1 MEWLG
6 KTLDFISKYS
16 WAALVASAF
25 VLFMPDDTAKQIA
38 IFDIRENYK
47 GIWWIIL
54 VLSAAI
60 WISAVFKYFESRVSA
75 WLQSRGK
82 EKEKREKQEKRK
94 IAIRTRLDSLDENE
108 KLWIKYCL
116 YHNTQTLSAQRGDRV
131 AQSLTYKG
139 ILAEGSGHILD
150 LPFHIPDDIWEY
162 LKENESVFLSEEERQ
177 NPRMN
182 KHCNN
187 LGGVGMPSNNY
198 IKLFTITHPDLGD
211 AACLRPLMQDNRR
224 RSRLS

>member
-16 WAALVASAF
+16 WAVLVVSAF
-25 VLFMPDDTAKQIA
+25 VLFVPDDAAKQIA
-38 IFDIRENYK
+38 ILDIREAYK

-60 WISAVFKYFESRVSA
+60 WSVAVFKYFDSRISG
-75 WLQSRGK
+75 WLKSRGK
-82 EKEKREKQEKRK
+82 EREKKEKLEKRK
-94 IAIRTRLDSLDENE
+94 NAIRARLDSLDEKE
-108 KLWIKYCL
+108 QLWIKYCL

-139 ILAEGSGHILD
+139 ILSEGSGHILD

-162 LKENESVFLSEEERQ
+162 LKENEYCFLPEGDRQ
-177 NPRMN
+177 NPRFEQI
-182 KHCNN
+182 
-187 LGGVGMPSNNY
+187 LQQ
-198 IKLFTITHPDLGD
+198 F
-211 AACLRPLMQDNRR
+211 RR
-224 RSRLS
+224 GRHAF